1 MKDKKIK
8 KNHEKFDIKIA
19 KKNVGRHDQIKN
31 KKMIKSEQMVNQR
44 NIKKKRK
51 LKDTISQTNDSDH
64 KFLEL

>member
-1 MKDKKIK
+1 VKDKKIK

-44 NIKKKRK
+44 NIIKE
-51 LKDTISQTNDSDH
+51 N
-64 KFLEL
+64 